1 MINEEPGR
9 RRANAPAPD
18 HEEGPHGRRQ
28 PYPPHRCA
36 AHRRGVEHPLRGAAP
51 LRDGERGG
59 RSTRPRPAHAARAQQ
74 DDDLP
79 ARGRRRRGGGRA
91 GAVINALTFGRS
103 GWATLVAPGDI
114 DAVHTVHMSTT
125 VWHRTGD
132 GYRLTEV
139 QPDGRVRA
147 GEGATMHAAREDLAS
162 PARRPDRGGTRG
174 APGRARRDRRGGD
187 EGR

>member
-1 MINEEPGR
+1 MAVGNPSRRIGVLLTAAEWSILFEALRRFAMENEAAGR
-9 RRANAPAPD
+9 PDRA
-18 HEEGPHGRRQ
+18 
-28 PYPPHRCA
+28 
-36 AHRRGVEHPLRGAAP
+36 
-51 LRDGERGG
+51 
-59 RSTRPRPAHAARAQQ
+59 RSYAARAQQ
-74 DDDLP
+74 DDDLQ

-147 GEGATMHAAREDLAS
+147 GEGATMHATREDLAS